1 MPNAK
6 DTNPL
11 SGLYNDFVAILK
23 DLVVKYV
30 NEAENYET
38 LATKKAGD
46 AYVAA
51 YYKMDT
57 FLSYNYTTEDFN
69 EVGIHD
75 KDLIIKYS
83 ANRRLIP
90 VKYRDALLK
99 RHREKF
105 VGYYQTTNGITSWV
119 PGTYVE
125 KNEYYR
131 KLAGMPPLDATEDD
145 FIYVSREI
153 GETYGISTTTPLHQL
168 SSEKLSILDEIGYLD
183 EIRAIYSGEKYAYL
197 DFMASRSIPVAVARK
212 AKNFSLLRMSQNV
225 NSDVMVAQFK
235 QIYEQCRIYFVE
247 TIYSYMH
254 SKIITGYDNFIGL
267 SIMIMAMQQIIMRQ
281 IKIVIDRDFF
291 DTELIKWLFD
301 AYSVPYIH
309 NLSFNIKKSLAQ
321 NLNHLIQYKGTNRVL
336 FDIGTILGI
345 DHLIFYKYYLM
356 KVQKYGEDGEPVVA
370 TREETDD
377 YGVVHTVPD
386 YESMYDVYFQK
397 VELDDPDYLIALKE
411 YQNMENYR
419 EVTENDPLWWEDE
432 DLYEELYD
440 EAYNYK
446 ETKYLSMSIAYRM
459 SEIMFDT
466 TYLLRLLIDKKEEV
480 SHIQVLLPRILGTEP
495 TNLFTCVIALCAMT
509 AKMHGLA
516 GDILVEPSKIL
527 HILGFNFTHDFDK
540 IREDIASNPLLDSN
554 EILKYLQ
561 NMTAYTADSVNKLYN
576 NIVDLAYFLEDAM
589 ADATDKDVYHA
600 YYDLYRALYI
610 TQENQAIFTIP
621 GTEDNPRYAQTYL
634 EYLQYLNA
642 DLYSFINDMD
652 VVDIPQYAEHI
663 ISRIIQ
669 IIPEVEG
676 LYSLINSNSTVVDAL
691 IQLVKFFKSHTTELL
706 GLTIVYILDIKAL
719 NMLKLIDD
727 LWYIHKII
735 GACDIWHLSH
745 SDAIAKLKAILK
757 TKEFL
762 PFFERLKLRKQ
773 IQIDEDVYS
782 MLYDDLKLIKTI
794 MPKDTNEFY
803 DVLSYMAAHAE
814 ANGGIIKFK
823 DGCSYTSVYTLKAP
837 IDFRDSASMDFKSI
851 QPRDHTDLVDVCGK
865 SQTLLADRK
874 HAPKLNMR
882 DSVTLR
888 YVD

>member
-1 MPNAK
+1 MPSAK

-23 DLVVKYV
+23 DLVIKYT
-30 NEAENYET
+30 NEAESYET
-38 LATKKAGD
+38 LETKKLGD
-46 AYVAA
+46 QYVAA

-57 FLSYNYTTEDFN
+57 FYSYNYTEADFN
-69 EVGIHD
+69 EIGFHD
-75 KDLIIKYS
+75 KDKIAQYM
-83 ANRRLIP
+83 ANRRLVP

-99 RHREKF
+99 RHRDKL
-105 VGYYQTTNGITSWV
+105 VGYYRTTNGITSWV
-119 PGTYVE
+119 EGTYVE

-131 KLAGMPPLDATEDD
+131 KMAGLPPLDAVEED
-145 FIYVSREI
+145 FIYVPEDVGKSF
-153 GETYGISTTTPLHQL
+153 GIPSDVPLHKL
-168 SSEKLSILDEIGYLD
+168 SDEKLSILDEVGYLD
-183 EIRAIYSGEKYAYL
+183 QVRKTYTGDKYGYL
-197 DFMASRSIPVAVARK
+197 DYMASRAIPIAVARR
-212 AKNFSLLRMSQNV
+212 AKNFSLLRMSSNV

-235 QIYEQCRIYFVE
+235 QIYEQCREYFME

-267 SIMIMAMQQIIMRQ
+267 AIMIMAMQQIIMRQ

-291 DTELIKWLFD
+291 DTQLIKWLFE
-301 AYSVPYIH
+301 AYSVPYIS

-336 FDIGTILGI
+336 FDIGSILGI

-356 KVQKYGEDGEPVVA
+356 KIQKYDTDGEPIVA
-370 TREETDD
+370 TREETDEF
-377 YGVVHTVPD
+377 GNVHTVPD

-419 EVTENDPLWWEDE
+419 DVVENDPLWWEDE

-440 EAYNYK
+440 EYYNYK

-466 TYLLRLLIDKKEEV
+466 VYLLRMLIDKKEEV
-480 SHIQVLLPRILGTEP
+480 SHVQVLLPRILGTEP

-527 HILGFNFTHDFDK
+527 HVLGFNFQQDFDK
-540 IREDIASNPLLDSN
+540 IREDIASNPLLDST

-561 NMTAYTADSVNKLYN
+561 NMTAYTATSVNNLYN
-576 NIVDLAYFLEDAM
+576 NIVDLAMFLEDAM
-589 ADATDKDVYHA
+589 ADASDKDVYHA

-610 TQENQAIFTIP
+610 TKENQEIFTIP
-621 GTEDNPRYAQTYL
+621 GTEDNPVYAKTYL

-642 DLYSFINDMD
+642 DLYAFINELS
-652 VVDIPQYAEHI
+652 VDEIPQYAEHI

-676 LYSLINSNSTVVDAL
+676 LYALINSNSTVVEAL
-691 IQLVKFFKSHTTELL
+691 IQLVKFFKSHTTELI

-727 LWYIHKII
+727 LWYMHKLI
-735 GACDIWHLSH
+735 GTCDLFRLSH
-745 SDAIAKLKAILK
+745 SDAIGKLKAVLK

-762 PFFERLKLRKQ
+762 PFFEWLKLHKW
-773 IQIDEDVYS
+773 IQLNEDTYS
-782 MLYDDLKLIKTI
+782 MLYDDLKLIASI
-794 MPKDTNEFY
+794 VPKEQGGFY
-803 DVLSYMAAHAE
+803 DVISYIKASTQVH
-814 ANGGIIKFK
+814 GGIIPFHDK
-823 DGCSYTSVYTLKAP
+823 CTYTSVYTLKSNVGLTDKA
-837 IDFRDSASMDFKSI
+837 DMDFKSI
-851 QPRDHTDLVDVCGK
+851 QPKDHCDLGDVC
-865 SQTLLADRK
+865 SDQAVIHMDRDRSPRL
-874 HAPKLNMR
+874 HMR
-882 DSVTLR
+882 DSITLR

>member
-1 MPNAK
+1 MPNEK

-11 SGLYNDFVAILK
+11 SGLYKDFVAILK
-23 DLVVKYV
+23 DLVIKYV
-30 NEAENYET
+30 NEAESYET
-38 LATKKAGD
+38 LETKKAGD

-57 FLSYNYTTEDFN
+57 FFSYNYTEDDFN
-69 EVGIHD
+69 EIGFHD
-75 KDLIIKYS
+75 KDLIEKYS

-99 RHREKF
+99 RHREKL
-105 VGYYQTTNGITSWV
+105 VGYYQNVNGLTVWRE
-119 PGTYVE
+119 GTYVE

-131 KLAGMPPLDATEDD
+131 KLAGMPPLDATEKD
-145 FIYVSREI
+145 FIYVAQSVCD
-153 GETYGISTTTPLHQL
+153 TYGIDPNTPLHKL
-168 SSEKLSILDEIGYLD
+168 SSEKLSVLEEVGYLD
-183 EIRAIYSGEKYAYL
+183 EIRAIYTGDKYAYL
-197 DFMASRSIPVAVARK
+197 DFMASRAIPVAVARK
-212 AKNFSLLRMSQNV
+212 AKNFSLLRMSEDV
-225 NSDVMVAQFK
+225 DSDTMVAQFK

-254 SKIITGYDNFIGL
+254 SQIITGYDNFIAL

-281 IKIVIDRDFF
+281 IKTVIDRDFF
-291 DTELIKWLFD
+291 DTELIKWLFE
-301 AYSVPYIH
+301 AYSIPYLH
-309 NLSFNIKKSLAQ
+309 NLSFNIKKSIAQ

-356 KVQKYGEDGEPVVA
+356 KIQKYGTDGEPIVA
-370 TREETDD
+370 TKEETDD
-377 YGVVHTVPD
+377 FGVVHTVPD

-419 EVTENDPLWWEDE
+419 DVTENDPLWWEDE
-432 DLYEELYD
+432 DLYEELYE

-459 SEIMFDT
+459 SDIMFDT
-466 TYLLRLLIDKKEEV
+466 VYLLRMLIDKKEEV
-480 SHIQVLLPRILGTEP
+480 SHVQVLLPRILGTEP

-516 GDILVEPSKIL
+516 GDILVDPSKIL
-527 HILGFNFTHDFDK
+527 HVLGFNFSHDFDK
-540 IREDIASNPLLDSN
+540 IREDIASNPLLDSD

-576 NIVDLAYFLEDAM
+576 NIVDLANFLEDAM
-589 ADATDKDVYHA
+589 ADASDKDVYHA

-610 TQENQAIFTIP
+610 TQENREIFMIP
-621 GTEDNPRYAQTYL
+621 GTESNPHYAQTYL

-642 DLYSFINDMD
+642 DLYSFINELSE
-652 VVDIPQYAEHI
+652 VDIPQYAEHI

-669 IIPEVEG
+669 IIPEVED
-676 LYSLINSNSTVVDAL
+676 LYALINNNSTVVEAL

-727 LWYIHKII
+727 LWYMHKLI
-735 GACDIWHLSH
+735 GVIDIWHLDH
-745 SDAIAKLKAILK
+745 SDAIALLKVTLHS
-757 TKEFL
+757 KEFL

-773 IQIDEDVYS
+773 IQANEDVYS

-794 MPKDTNEFY
+794 MPKDTSEFY
-803 DVLSYMAAHAE
+803 DVISHIAAHMVVD
-814 ANGGIIKFK
+814 GGKIKFS

-851 QPRDHTDLVDVCGK
+851 QPKDHADFVDVCGK
-865 SQTLLADRK
+865 SQTLLTDRN
-874 HAPKLNMR
+874 HAPHLKLR
-882 DSVTLR
+882 DGVTLR

>member
-1 MPNAK
+1 MPSAK

-23 DLVVKYV
+23 DLVIKYV
-30 NEAENYET
+30 NEAESYET
-38 LATKKAGD
+38 LETKKAGD

-57 FLSYNYTTEDFN
+57 FFSYNYTKEDFN
-69 EVGIHD
+69 EIGFYDEAMIE
-75 KDLIIKYS
+75 KYS

-99 RHREKF
+99 RHREKL
-105 VGYYQTTNGITSWV
+105 VGYYRTTNGISTWV

-125 KNEYYR
+125 RNEYYR
-131 KLAGMPPLDATEDD
+131 KMAGLPPLDATEDD
-145 FIYVSREI
+145 LIFVAQEI
-153 GETYGISTTTPLHQL
+153 GESYGIPTDVPLHQL
-168 SSEKLSILDEIGYLD
+168 SDEKLSILEEIGYLD
-183 EIRAIYSGEKYAYL
+183 EIRSIYTGDKYAYL
-197 DFMASRSIPVAVARK
+197 DFMASRAVPIAVARK
-212 AKNFSLLRMSQNV
+212 AKNFSLLRMSSNV
-225 NSDVMVAQFK
+225 DSDVMVAQFK
-235 QIYEQCRIYFVE
+235 QIYEECRIYFVE

-267 SIMIMAMQQIIMRQ
+267 AIMIMAMQQIIMRQ

-301 AYSVPYIH
+301 AYSIPYIH
-309 NLSFNIKKSLAQ
+309 NLSFNIKKSIAQ

-356 KVQKYGEDGEPVVA
+356 KVQKYDSDGEPIVA
-370 TREETDD
+370 TKEETDEF
-377 YGVVHTVPD
+377 GETHVVPD

-419 EVTENDPLWWEDE
+419 DVVENDPLWWEDE
-432 DLYEELYD
+432 DLYAELYE

-466 TYLLRLLIDKKEEV
+466 VYLLRMLIDKKEEV
-480 SHIQVLLPRILGTEP
+480 SRVQVLLPRILGTEP

-516 GDILVEPSKIL
+516 GDILVDPSKIL
-527 HILGFNFTHDFDK
+527 HVLGFNFQQDFDK
-540 IREDIASNPLLDSN
+540 IRADIASNPYLDSN

-561 NMTAYTADSVNKLYN
+561 NMTAYTADSVNNLYN
-576 NIVDLAYFLEDAM
+576 NIVDLANFLEDAM
-589 ADATDKDVYHA
+589 ADASDKDVYHA

-610 TQENQAIFTIP
+610 TKENRELFIIP
-621 GTEDNPRYAQTYL
+621 GTEDNPQYAQTYL

-642 DLYSFINDMD
+642 DLYSFINELG
-652 VVDIPQYAEHI
+652 VSDIPQYAEHI

-676 LYSLINSNSTVVDAL
+676 LYALINSNSTVVDAL
-691 IQLVKFFKSHTTELL
+691 IQLVRFFKSHTTELL
-706 GLTIVYILDIKAL
+706 GVTIVYILDIKAL

-727 LWYIHKII
+727 LWYMHKLI
-735 GACDIWHLSH
+735 GVIDIWHLSH
-745 SDAIAKLKAILK
+745 SDAIALIKSTLK

-762 PFFERLKLRKQ
+762 PFFEWIKLNKQ
-773 IQIDEDVYS
+773 LQLNEDTYS
-782 MLYDDLKLIKTI
+782 MLYDDLRLIKTI
-794 MPKDTNEFY
+794 MPKDTSEFY
-803 DVLSYMAAHAE
+803 DVIAHLSARIE
-814 ANGGIIKFK
+814 ADGGIIKFS
-823 DGCSYTSVYTLKAP
+823 DGCTYSSVYTLKSP
-837 IDFRDSASMDFKSI
+837 IDFRDTAKMDFKSI
-851 QPRDHTDLVDVCGK
+851 QPKDQIHLEDVCAK
-865 SQTLLADRK
+865 RQTIQTDRN
-874 HAPKLNMR
+874 HSPKLKMR
-882 DSVTLR
+882 DTITLR